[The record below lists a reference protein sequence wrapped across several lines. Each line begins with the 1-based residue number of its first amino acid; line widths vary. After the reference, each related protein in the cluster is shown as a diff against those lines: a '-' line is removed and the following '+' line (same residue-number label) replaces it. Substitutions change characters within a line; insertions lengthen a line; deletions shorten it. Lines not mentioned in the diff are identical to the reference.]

1 MNAPATIR
9 KPRILF
15 MASQPFFEWRGSPI
29 RLGFDA
35 MAMAQNGYDVD
46 FLTLPV
52 GQRREIDGVRIVRAP
67 NLIRVKKVPIGPS
80 LPKFFFDF
88 VFLFEAIGMTMRRHY
103 DIVHGVEDAGMVALV
118 VGRLARAK
126 VVFEKHSDPASYSG
140 KKGVM
145 RLVMRAYAAV
155 ERFVM
160 RHADAVIGTG
170 PGLVRQV
177 NALAPKTPATVI
189 SDIPSSL
196 AEPNPEGVR
205 AARARLLALLGG
217 GSSHTDSTD
226 ALGTCET
233 TTTQVRGAAA
243 SVTSVSSVS
252 DSRAEA
258 GGATASVAPVFATYV
273 GSFASYQG
281 IDLLFAAMPP
291 ALRAAPALR
300 FAVIGGTPQEIEER
314 RAALAAEGLAE
325 RVAFVG
331 KVPPDE
337 LPCWLA
343 ASDIVLSPRI
353 AGVNT
358 PLKLLDYL
366 KVGRAIVATDHEAN
380 RLILDEQTAML
391 VPIDPAAF
399 AEGVAALA
407 RDPARREQI
416 GSRGRRLVDEQYN
429 FGVFRAGLAKVHGS
443 LAAPAAGGA
452 GDPAS

>member
-1 MNAPATIR
+1 MARQFAGGHRAVYPCRMPESDSPR

-126 VVFEKHSDPASYSG
+126 VVFEKHSDPASYAG

-170 PGLVRQV
+170 PGLLRQV

-196 AEPNPEGVR
+196 VEPDPDGVR
-205 AARARLLALLGG
+205 AARARLLAPP
-217 GSSHTDSTD
+217 
-226 ALGTCET
+226 A
-233 TTTQVRGAAA
+233 GAAA
-243 SVTSVSSVS
+243 P
-252 DSRAEA
+252 
-258 GGATASVAPVFATYV
+258 VADGVVFATYV

-291 ALRAAPALR
+291 ALRKCPALR
-300 FAVIGGTPQEIEER
+300 FAVIGGTPQEIAER
-314 RAALAAEGLAE
+314 RAALAAEGLAD

-380 RLILDEQTAML
+380 RLILDEKTALL
-391 VPIDPAAF
+391 VPIDPEAF
-399 AEGVAALA
+399 AEGVASLA
-407 RDPARREQI
+407 ADRARREEI
-416 GSRGRRLVDEQYN
+416 GSRGRRLVDETYN
-429 FGVFRAGLAKVHGS
+429 FSVFRAGLAKVHAAV
-443 LAAPAAGGA
+443 LAP
-452 GDPAS
+452 